1 LQPLHR
7 EIKMNCKRTLLA
19 LSLGLSFSFGLIA
32 CNKSQPQTQPQ
43 PSSSATNFAPGVVTA
58 VPENAL
64 QACKAEIARLA
75 PQSQANFRIYD
86 YQPQQDGTAL
96 LLWRT
101 SEKEAGSCKIDPDG
115 KVLQLSTGEEG
126 IIANNSSV
134 TAAKPATVKPAGT
147 TGTPRSAVLDTKDAG
162 SRVNVRSK
170 PSTDAS
176 AAHYGVDGD
185 RVKVLNEAPGNDGY
199 TWYYIK
205 FEESGAEGWVRG
217 DLINLTTPSTA
228 SNATTTNIPAG
239 LISACRKRTA
249 EEFQAK
255 ESEIEVTNSQL
266 QEAGTYAIYLRSTTT
281 GASANCQVNQSGNII
296 AWVARP
302 QSGEDPATMCD
313 PKKGP
318 C

>member
-1 LQPLHR
+1 
-7 EIKMNCKRTLLA
+7 MNRTRTLLA
-19 LSLGLSFSFGLIA
+19 LSLGLSLSFGLVS
-32 CNKSQPQTQPQ
+32 CNKSQTQTQPS
-43 PSSSATNFAPGVVTA
+43 PTETSSVSSAVTA

-64 QACKAEIARLA
+64 QACKAEIARLI
-75 PQSQANFRIYD
+75 PQSEANFRIYD

-115 KVLQLSTGEEG
+115 KVLQLSTQEEG
-126 IIANNSSV
+126 IIANSSSV
-134 TAAKPATVKPAGT
+134 IGANPTTVKPAT
-147 TGTPRSAVLDTKDAG
+147 TGTPRSAVLNTKDAG
-162 SRVNVRSK
+162 SQINVRSK

-185 RVKVLNEAPGNDGY
+185 RVQVLNESPGDDGY

-205 FEESGAEGWVRG
+205 FEESKAEGWVRG
-217 DLINLTTPSTA
+217 DLVNLATPSTA
-228 SNATTTNIPAG
+228 NNSTTTNIPVE

-249 EEFQAK
+249 QEFQAND
-255 ESEIEVTNSQL
+255 SEIEVTNSQS
-266 QEAGTYAIYLRSTTT
+266 QGTGTYAIYLRLKST
-281 GASANCQVNQSGNII
+281 GASANCQVNQSGDIV